1 MILVC
6 NSNIKKLKAKIYD
19 SIRENASTRKPVEI
33 LIIIAINLSGKPS
46 NKASIKDND

>member
-1 MILVC
+1 MHHYPQFPQ
-6 NSNIKKLKAKIYD
+6 NP
-19 SIRENASTRKPVEI
+19 STRKPVEI